1 MMKLTTI
8 HPLHLVLFS
17 LLLLLLAV
25 VLGAGYGQ
33 VTAQS
38 DPTAANTALVAGSYA
53 GSVNVREP
61 APLGALTLLIEITG
75 TNGALAGQV
84 NAIKTQVFLSSPTF
98 TGIVTATQG
107 VTPTL
112 RIESQTFAG
121 VVSGRPVQRR
131 FLLTG
136 EVLDNGNI
144 LRGDYA
150 ETISGFQPKPLLV
163 KGKFLLL
170 RPDGVTRIITVPTPR
185 GSTPTATPP
194 GPGGPPTVT
203 PTATTPS
210 VPNNP
215 GAQDKRLYLPL
226 ISKNANNG
234 KRAMAEE
241 IATIEPASV
250 AVTATPTPTA
260 PALSWV
266 TPTATVTP
274 TVVAARGANQQSY
287 LPLINQ

>member
-17 LLLLLLAV
+17 LFLLLLAV
-25 VLGAGYGQ
+25 VLGAGYGR

-38 DPTAANTALVAGSYA
+38 DSTAANSALVAGSYA

-61 APLGALTLLIEITG
+61 APLGALTMLIEITG
-75 TNGALAGQV
+75 TNGVLAGRV
-84 NAIKTQVFLSSPTF
+84 SALKTQVFLGSPTF

-150 ETISGFQPKPLLV
+150 ETIVGFQPKPLLV

-170 RPDGVTRIITVPTPR
+170 RPEGVSRIITVPTPR

-210 VPNNP
+210 LPNNP
-215 GAQDKRLYLPL
+215 GAQNKRLYLPL
-226 ISKNANNG
+226 ISKTAG
-234 KRAMAEE
+234 ASSRAAVDE
-241 IATIEPASV
+241 T
-250 AVTATPTPTA
+250 VTATPTPT
-260 PALSWV
+260 
-266 TPTATVTP
+266 
-274 TVVAARGANQQSY
+274 VVAATEAGQQSY
-287 LPLINQ
+287 LPLVSQ

>member
-1 MMKLTTI
+1 MKFTTV
-8 HPLHLVLFS
+8 HPFHLIVLS
-17 LLLLLLAV
+17 LLLLLLTCVIAV
-25 VLGAGYGQ
+25 NYGQ
-33 VTAQS
+33 ATAQVA
-38 DPTAANTALVAGSYA
+38 PTAANVELVAGSYA

-61 APLGALTLLIEITG
+61 APLGALTMLLEITG

-84 NAIKTQVFLSSPTF
+84 NAIKTQVFLGSPTF
-98 TGIVTATQG
+98 TGVVTATQG

-150 ETISGFQPKPLLV
+150 ETIIGFQPKPLLV

-170 RPDGVTRIITVPTPR
+170 RPEGVARIITVPTPR

-210 VPNNP
+210 LPNNP
-215 GAQDKRLYLPL
+215 GAQDKRLYLPF
-226 ISKNANNG
+226 ISKNAGASNS
-234 KRAMAEE
+234 AAVEE
-241 IATIEPASV
+241 
-250 AVTATPTPTA
+250 AVIATPTPT
-260 PALSWV
+260 
-266 TPTATVTP
+266 
-274 TVVAARGANQQSY
+274 VVASAEAGQQSY
-287 LPLINQ
+287 LPLVNQ